1 MRFIRLDEIRVRM
14 LTRIYKR
21 SEYHRVRQ
29 RAHCI
34 LLSHAGRTIAEL
46 TEIFGTDRTTI
57 YNWFNSWESESL
69 IGLYDKKGKGRKSKL
84 TPEIRDKITELI
96 KGEYPENLSE
106 ICAVIEKQFGV
117 SVSTKT
123 IERFLKSS
131 EIARKKT
138 KRIQEKEAPIP
149 KNMKK
154 KLNNRNY

>member
-1 MRFIRLDEIRVRM
+1 MRFITLDDIRVSM
-14 LTRIYKR
+14 LARIYKR
-21 SEYHRVRQ
+21 SKHHRVRQ

-57 YNWFNSWESESL
+57 YNWFNAWKSESL
-69 IGLYDKKGKGRKSKL
+69 VGLYDRKGKGRKSKL
-84 TPEIRDKITELI
+84 SPEIRDKIMELI
-96 KGEYPENLSE
+96 QEYPEDLSE
-106 ICAVIEKQFGV
+106 ICAVIEKQFSV

-131 EIARKKT
+131 GIARNKP
-138 KRIQEKEAPIP
+138 KRIQEKEAPIL